1 MANPPLPGTSPAR
14 LTLAAD
20 RAGDLMAPN
29 PVSIEAGAPVTEAIA
44 LLTDRGLSAAPVIDE
59 AGHPR
64 GVISRDDILV
74 HERERLAT
82 RAPGAAPAGA
92 PDLTRVADIMT
103 PTVFSVP
110 PDTPARAVVEQ
121 LLGLHVQQLFVV
133 DGAGALIGSIST
145 FDVLRHLA

>member
-1 MANPPLPGTSPAR
+1 MANPPLPGTSPAP
-14 LTLAAD
+14 LTLVAD
-20 RAGDLMAPN
+20 TARDLMTPN
-29 PVSIEAGAPVTEAIA
+29 PVSIEADVPVAEAVA

-82 RAPGAAPAGA
+82 RAPGADPSGPDPA
-92 PDLTRVADIMT
+92 RVADIMT
-103 PTVFSVP
+103 PTVFSVT
-110 PDTPARAVVEQ
+110 PDTSARAVVEQ
-121 LLGLHVQQLFVV
+121 LLGLKVQQLFVV
-133 DGAGALIGSIST
+133 DDAGALIGSIST

>member
-1 MANPPLPGTSPAR
+1 MANALTGTAAAR

-20 RAGDLMAPN
+20 TAWDLMTPN
-29 PVSIEAGAPVTEAIA
+29 PVSIEVDASVAEAIA

-59 AGHPR
+59 AGRPR

-74 HERERLAT
+74 HERERLAS
-82 RAPGAAPAGA
+82 PAAGT
-92 PDLTRVADIMT
+92 PDPTRVADIMT
-103 PTVFSVP
+103 PTVLSVT

-121 LLGLHVQQLFVV
+121 LLGLKVQQLFVV
-133 DGAGALIGSIST
+133 DDAGALVGSISN

>member
-29 PVSIEAGAPVTEAIA
+29 PVSIEADAPVAEAIA

-82 RAPGAAPAGA
+82 RAPGAAPAA
-92 PDLTRVADIMT
+92 PDPTRVADIMT

-110 PDTPARAVVEQ
+110 PDTPARAVVGQ
-121 LLGLHVQQLFVV
+121 LLGLRVQQLFVV
-133 DGAGALIGSIST
+133 DGDGALIGSINT
-145 FDVLRHLA
+145 FDVLRHLV